1 MQGDPI
7 RRRAIVHGR
16 VQGVFFRDTARQ
28 KARGLGLSGWVRNRA
43 DGTVEA
49 VIEGDPHAV
58 QEMLQELRSGPPRA
72 RVDRVDVTDEPPE
85 GLSGFAVY

>member
-1 MQGDPI
+1 MQGEVI

-16 VQGVFFRDTARQ
+16 VQGVFFRETARQ
-28 KARGLGLSGWVRNRA
+28 RARDLELTGWVRNRG

-58 QEMLQELRSGPPRA
+58 QEMLQELRAGPPRA

-85 GLSGFAVY
+85 GLTGFAIY